1 MKHAQTPLG
10 EMARIETLIAKLIRS
25 VEIINVGIE
34 TEEER
39 TRVKD
44 AFNPSYPVLAR
55 QLRTRRDNL
64 TTTINALQEFLQKDG
79 TSGSHYSQSLTA

>member
-1 MKHAQTPLG
+1 MKHAQMPLS

-25 VEIINVGIE
+25 VEIINVDIE

-39 TRVKD
+39 ARIKD
-44 AFNPSYPVLAR
+44 AFNPFYPVLAR

-64 TTTINALQEFLQKDG
+64 TTTISALQEFLQKNG
-79 TSGSHYSQSLTA
+79 ASRSHYLQSLTA